1 MVRAQIS
8 VASQSGLDVLDFPQS
23 VGRVS
28 NSSQKITRARI
39 LLKADEGESDSAIAE
54 ALDSS
59 RSTAWRTRKKFH
71 ERDRLEGIERK
82 DPDREY
88 QEKFDGRDEAYL
100 IRLACSEPPD
110 GHSRWTLR
118 VLAEI
123 LENLEETD
131 IESVSHETVRQTLKK
146 RAPAS
151 PIQTMGDS
159 T

>member
-1 MVRAQIS
+1 MGETSYPINLTEEEREKLEAITS
-8 VASQSGLDVLDFPQS
+8 Y
-23 VGRVS
+23 GRHS
-28 NSSQKITRARI
+28 TQKITRARI
-39 LLKADEGESDSAIAE
+39 LLKADPGESDSAIAE

-71 ERDRLEGIERK
+71 ERNRLEGIERK

-88 QEKFDGRDEAYL
+88 QEKLDGRDEAYL

-118 VLAEI
+118 VLAEK

-146 RAPAS
+146 TNSSLTDPNN
-151 PIQTMGDS
+151 G
-159 T
+159 